1 MDGTSIICASCK
13 NEIDT
18 GSQSIESYLNK
29 IGRYCRACDVRAG
42 KNCKATTT
50 ELDEKYSYAYQLEK
64 HHIKATKEL

>member
-1 MDGTSIICASCK
+1 MNELICCSCK

-29 IGRYCRACDVRAG
+29 NGRYCLRCNIRAG
-42 KNCKATTT
+42 KNGKSNYEKT
-50 ELDEKYSYAYQLEK
+50 DEKFSYAYQLEK